1 MSNNYEAAVDWVK
14 TRAYTDSLGSGFGF
28 HEPIPCD
35 EYDSFNDIL
44 GPVSRPSRLK
54 AFRSTQNGVTE
65 EDVSNDVTPEEGELD
80 LKKGAGG
87 RDSLTL
93 NKDRFFNFFH
103 VIQKL

>member
-28 HEPIPCD
+28 HEPIACD
-35 EYDSFNDIL
+35 EYDSFTDIL
-44 GPVSRPSRLK
+44 GAVSRPSRLK
-54 AFRSTQNGVTE
+54 AFRSTQNGITV
-65 EDVSNDVTPEEGELD
+65 EDLSDDGTPEEGELD

-93 NKDRFFNFFH
+93 NKDRFFNYFL
-103 VIQKL
+103 VTQKL